1 MMAENCHRQYTRQRR
16 TSQDDG
22 CTPGNSPA
30 AADRQHQRAYSKTF
44 PNFVQEDRQK
54 NYPTQPVRHE
64 KPGCDGNPVKERV
77 DDQSKQDRVSS
88 MRMHKLV
95 MVSFLTEMKMGS
107 DRVLKEMNDEVPKQN
122 EQGGGFSPYF

>member
-1 MMAENCHRQYTRQRR
+1 MMAEDCHCQHTRKRR

-22 CTPGNSPA
+22 RAPGDSTA
-30 AADRQHQRAYSKTF
+30 AAARQHHRAYGKTF
-44 PNFVQEDRQK
+44 RNFVQEDRQK

-77 DDQSKQDRVSS
+77 DDQSKEDRVSS

-95 MVSFLTEMKMGS
+95 MVSFLTEMKMRS

-122 EQGGGFSPYF
+122 QQGGGFSPYF